1 MITEEDIK
9 SIIQDK
15 ANYSIAY
22 EKVRDLIE
30 PIIITTAMEITN
42 RNQSESARLLGVNRG
57 TFGKNLKNM
66 DYMKFIIHKRY
77 SVLLNSNVSKPE

>member
-15 ANYSIAY
+15 ANYGIAY

-30 PIIITTAMEITN
+30 PIIITTVMEITN
-42 RNQSESARLLGVNRG
+42 RNQTKSAKLLGINRG
-57 TFGKNLKNM
+57 TFGKKLKK
-66 DYMKFIIHKRY
+66 YGLSEVY
-77 SVLLNSNVSKPE
+77 YA

>member
-15 ANYSIAY
+15 ANYGIAY
-22 EKVRDLIE
+22 KKVRELIE
-30 PIIITTAMEITN
+30 PIIITTVMEITN

-57 TFGKNLKNM
+57 LFGQKLKK
-66 DYMKFIIHKRY
+66 YGLHEIYY
-77 SVLLNSNVSKPE
+77 S

>member
-15 ANYSIAY
+15 ANYGIAY

-30 PIIITTAMEITN
+30 PIIITTVMEITN

-57 TFGKNLKNM
+57 TFGKNLK
-66 DYMKFIIHKRY
+66 IWIT
-77 SVLLNSNVSKPE
+77 

>member
-15 ANYSIAY
+15 ANYGIAY

-42 RNQSESARLLGVNRG
+42 RNQSESARLLGINRG
-57 TFGKNLKNM
+57 TFSKKLKKCGLHEV
-66 DYMKFIIHKRY
+66 YY
-77 SVLLNSNVSKPE
+77 S

>member
-15 ANYSIAY
+15 ANYGIAY

-42 RNQSESARLLGVNRG
+42 RNQSESARLLGINRG

-66 DYMKFIIHKRY
+66 DYIKFIIHKLIVY
-77 SVLLNSNVSKPE
+77 Y

>member
-15 ANYSIAY
+15 ANYGIAY

-42 RNQSESARLLGVNRG
+42 RNQTKSAKLLGINRG
-57 TFGKNLKNM
+57 IFGKKLKK
-66 DYMKFIIHKRY
+66 YGLYEIY
-77 SVLLNSNVSKPE
+77 YA

>member
-15 ANYSIAY
+15 ANYGIAY

-42 RNQSESARLLGVNRG
+42 RNQTKSAKLLGINRG
-57 TFGKNLKNM
+57 TFGKK
-66 DYMKFIIHKRY
+66 
-77 SVLLNSNVSKPE
+77 LNQI

>member
-1 MITEEDIK
+1 MITEENIK

-15 ANYSIAY
+15 ANYGIAY

-42 RNQSESARLLGVNRG
+42 CNQSESARLLGINRG
-57 TFGKNLKNM
+57 TFGKKLKK
-66 DYMKFIIHKRY
+66 YGFTY

>member
-15 ANYSIAY
+15 ANYGIAY

-42 RNQSESARLLGVNRG
+42 RNQTKSAKLLGINRG
-57 TFGKNLKNM
+57 IFGKKLKK
-66 DYMKFIIHKRY
+66 YGLYEIYY
-77 SVLLNSNVSKPE
+77 S

>member
-1 MITEEDIK
+1 MITEENIK

-15 ANYSIAY
+15 ANYGIAY

-42 RNQSESARLLGVNRG
+42 RNQTKSAKLLGINRG
-57 TFGKNLKNM
+57 IFGKKLKK
-66 DYMKFIIHKRY
+66 YGLY
-77 SVLLNSNVSKPE
+77 EVYYA

>member
-15 ANYSIAY
+15 ANYGIAY
-22 EKVRDLIE
+22 EKIRDLIE

-42 RNQSESARLLGVNRG
+42 RNQTKSAKLLGINRG
-57 TFGKNLKNM
+57 IFGKKLKK
-66 DYMKFIIHKRY
+66 YGLHEVY
-77 SVLLNSNVSKPE
+77 YA

>member
-1 MITEEDIK
+1 MITEENIK

-15 ANYSIAY
+15 ANYGIAY

-42 RNQSESARLLGVNRG
+42 RNQTKSAKLLGINRG
-57 TFGKNLKNM
+57 IFGKKLKK
-66 DYMKFIIHKRY
+66 YGLSEVY
-77 SVLLNSNVSKPE
+77 YA

>member
-15 ANYSIAY
+15 ANYGIAY

-30 PIIITTAMEITN
+30 PIIITTVMEITN
-42 RNQSESARLLGVNRG
+42 RNQSESARLLGINRG
-57 TFGKNLKNM
+57 TFGKNLKIWIIRSLL
-66 DYMKFIIHKRY
+66 FIMF
-77 SVLLNSNVSKPE
+77 LNRSNPVFCF

>member
-15 ANYSIAY
+15 ANYGIAY

-30 PIIITTAMEITN
+30 PIIITTVMEITN
-42 RNQSESARLLGVNRG
+42 RNQSESARLLGINRG
-57 TFGKNLKNM
+57 TFAKKLKK
-66 DYMKFIIHKRY
+66 YGLSEVY
-77 SVLLNSNVSKPE
+77 YA

>member
-15 ANYSIAY
+15 ANYGIAY
-22 EKVRDLIE
+22 KKVRDLIE
-30 PIIITTAMEITN
+30 PIIITTVMEITN

-57 TFGKNLKNM
+57 LFGQKLKK
-66 DYMKFIIHKRY
+66 YGLYEVYY
-77 SVLLNSNVSKPE
+77 S

>member
-1 MITEEDIK
+1 MITEENIK

-15 ANYSIAY
+15 ANYGIAY

-42 RNQSESARLLGVNRG
+42 RNQTKSAKLLGINRG
-57 TFGKNLKNM
+57 IFGKKLKK
-66 DYMKFIIHKRY
+66 YGLHKVYY
-77 SVLLNSNVSKPE
+77 S